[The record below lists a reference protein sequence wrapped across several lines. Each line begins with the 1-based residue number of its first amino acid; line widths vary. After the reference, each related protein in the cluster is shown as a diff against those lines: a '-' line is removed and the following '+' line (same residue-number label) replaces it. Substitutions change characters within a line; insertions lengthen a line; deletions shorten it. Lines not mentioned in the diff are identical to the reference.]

1 MSRATTSLPVP
12 LSPVSS
18 TVVSARETFPMRAL
32 IFRIITP
39 TPTSSPRSWGGGA
52 SGTAAASRPWRVAM
66 RSSWRKGLVIKSTA
80 PWLRASTVVS
90 VVA

>member
-18 TVVSARETFPMRAL
+18 TVVSARETLPMRAL
-32 IFRIITP
+32 ILRIIGP

-52 SGTAAASRPWRVAM
+52 SGSAAASSPFRVAM
-66 RSSWRKGLVIKSTA
+66 RSSCLKGLVMKSTA
-80 PWLRASTVVS
+80 P
-90 VVA
+90 